1 MFRAVK
7 TNYTI
12 EVTLKNGTVK
22 VKPLQTGKERGIV
35 HRTLARCE
43 EFLAQVALQEGASIV
58 DISNL
63 ILHFRTRGW
72 QVQ

>member
-7 TNYTI
+7 AHYTL
-12 EVTLKNGTVK
+12 EVTLKDGAVK
-22 VKPLQTGKERGIV
+22 VKPVQPNKERGIV

-43 EFLAQVALQEGASIV
+43 EFLAQVALQEEASITN
-58 DISNL
+58 ITNL
-63 ILHFRTRGW
+63 VLHFKRRGW

>member
-7 TNYTI
+7 AHFML
-12 EVTLKNGTVK
+12 EVTLKNGTVN
-22 VKPLQTGKERGIV
+22 VKPLQPDKERGIV

-43 EFLAQVALQEGASIV
+43 EFLAQVALQEQAPI
-58 DISNL
+58 INITNL
-63 ILHFRTRGW
+63 VLHFKKRGW

>member
-1 MFRAVK
+1 MFRAIK
-7 TNYTI
+7 AHYML

-22 VKPLQTGKERGIV
+22 VKPLQPDNDRGII

-43 EFLAQVALQEGASIV
+43 EFLAQVALQEQASIIN
-58 DISNL
+58 ISNL
-63 ILHFRTRGW
+63 VMHFKRRGW